1 MAEYVVT
8 PANVLASG
16 QAQTSTGIA
25 GASITAGQALCQ
37 DVDGTLKLYDANGAA
52 PLNAMRGIALHASLP
67 GQPIVY
73 ARSDPDFQPGFAIA
87 GVGDTIIGSA
97 TTPGSLC
104 PESDKASGWF
114 ITNVGI
120 ATSTT
125 KMKLSILAAGVVR

>member
-16 QAQTSTGIA
+16 QAQLSTGTA
-25 GASITAGQALCQ
+25 GASITAGQALYQ
-37 DVDGTLKLYDANGAA
+37 DVDGSMKLYDANGAS
-52 PLNAMRGIALHASLP
+52 PLNVMKGIALHASLT

-73 ARSDPDFQPGFAIA
+73 ARADPSFQPGFTLV
-87 GVGDTIIGSA
+87 VGDTVIGSA

-120 ATSTT
+120 AISTT
-125 KMKLSILAAGVVR
+125 KMKLAILASGVVR